1 MNDILGGIL
10 AGLLGGGLGLLVVLW
25 GGVWHW
31 KHRRHTAAIR
41 RMGPPVGGK
50 WAPRVVVCVPARNEE
65 RAVGRAVRSLLAQTY
80 QHLRIIVAD
89 DGSTDRTPEILRELR
104 SNDGD
109 RLVVL
114 RVPDPPPGWMG
125 KCHALHR
132 AVAVAPADAEYLL
145 FCDADVI
152 HRPDTVA
159 RAVAEARRTR
169 AGLLALM
176 PRVDCVGFWE
186 NAILPMFMHL
196 GLVQLDPR
204 HLNNPRRRE
213 IAGIGAFTLIRQDV
227 YTRIGGHEA
236 IRGETIDDMAL
247 AQNAKQSGARLVLR
261 SGADAIHLRMYS
273 SFSDI
278 FRGFQKNMYAAFG
291 SHPGRALNGA
301 VLLALVHVMP
311 VVSAIAGVVIGSL
324 PLALAGVALWL
335 YIGLAIAERTGRT
348 MRHRPWMI
356 VAGYPAGALVA
367 SAMLLRSMWL
377 AERHG
382 VVHWRG
388 RRLNRPPQ
396 RVRLV

>member
-1 MNDILGGIL
+1 MAALL
-10 AGLLGGGLGLLVVLW
+10 AGGLGLLLVLW

-41 RMGPPVGGK
+41 RMGPPVAGDR
-50 WAPRVVVCVPARNEE
+50 APRVVVCVPARNEE
-65 RAVGRAVRSLLAQTY
+65 LAVGPAVRSLLAQTY
-80 QHLRIIVAD
+80 GNLRIIVAD
-89 DGSTDRTPEILRELR
+89 DGSTDRTAEILRELQTATI
-104 SNDGD
+104 GD
-109 RLVVL
+109 RLAVL

-125 KCHALHR
+125 KCHALHQ
-132 AVAVAPADAEYLL
+132 AVAAAPADAGYLL

-159 RAVAEARRTR
+159 RAVAEARRTG

-213 IAGIGAFTLIRQDV
+213 IAGIGAFTLIRRDV
-227 YTRIGGHEA
+227 YTCIGGHEA

-247 AQNAKQSGARLVLR
+247 ALNAKESGARLVLR
-261 SGADAIHLRMYS
+261 SGADAIHLRMYT

-278 FRGFQKNMYAAFG
+278 FRGFQKNMYAVFG
-291 SHPGRALNGA
+291 SHPGRAFNGA
-301 VLLALVHVMP
+301 LLLALLHVMP
-311 VVSAIAGVVIGSL
+311 LVSAAAAIVMGSL
-324 PLALAGVALWL
+324 PLTLAGVALWL
-335 YIGLAIAERTGRT
+335 YIGLAIAERTRRT

-356 VAGYPAGALVA
+356 VVGYPAGALVA